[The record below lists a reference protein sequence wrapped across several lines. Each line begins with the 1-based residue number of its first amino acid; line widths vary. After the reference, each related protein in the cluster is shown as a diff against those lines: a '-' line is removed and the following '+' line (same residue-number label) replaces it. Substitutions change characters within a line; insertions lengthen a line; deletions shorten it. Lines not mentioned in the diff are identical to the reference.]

1 MPNLSKALRTDVM
14 ADLDLKGM
22 AQLLRSKGR
31 GRDTVLA
38 HITPREAARL
48 KADGGR
54 GSINPDT
61 GLPEFEEGDVG
72 SFDYGGAESF
82 GEAAAAMPAQDASNV
97 FFNEAETFV
106 PSGQAP
112 PEMTP
117 LPSSVQERL
126 EGLRA
131 AGGGATFTPPSGGS
145 TAPVTPS
152 ELVTDPF
159 AQERAQAGAA
169 TGLPKPPDERGFF
182 DRLTTAAGKQL
193 EDPAVLAR
201 LGLGLGVGG
210 LGAFQQMRGAE
221 AAKRARNEM
230 AALGAPYRAQGQ
242 ELIDAARRG
251 ELSPASAQAYQAA
264 QARMAQQQA
273 RTGGVGVMQGAANLE
288 RLRSQ
293 LLQNQYQLGLNVANI
308 GNQYLRGAIQ
318 SGMQADQA
326 LRTATN
332 QFYSMLGNV
341 LAGPTGQAV
350 GAAARGI

>member
-1 MPNLSKALRTDVM
+1 M

-38 HITPREAARL
+38 HITPREAALL
-48 KADGGR
+48 KSRGGS
-54 GSINPDT
+54 GAPNPET
-61 GLPEFEEGDVG
+61 GLPEFQGGEGDVG
-72 SFDYGGAESF
+72 AFDYGGAESF
-82 GEAAAAMPAQDASNV
+82 GESAAAMPAQDASNV
-97 FFNEAETFV
+97 FFNEGETYV
-106 PSGQAP
+106 PSGGATV
-112 PEMTP
+112 E
-117 LPSSVQERL
+117 PSLGSAATSAL
-126 EGLRA
+126 ENLRA
-131 AGGGATFTPPSGGS
+131 QGFGREPSGA
-145 TAPVTPS
+145 APSVAPQAAPAPTPA
-152 ELVTDPF
+152 ELTDPL

-169 TGLPKPPDERGFF
+169 TGLPQPPEPGFLERLG
-182 DRLTTAAGKQL
+182 TAAGKQL

-242 ELIDAARRG
+242 ELIDQARRG

-318 SGMQADQA
+318 SGLQADQA